1 MIDRDFLKIENWLTK
16 DEMLYIDNE
25 LLQIG
30 KDLKKEVNENK
41 NYDIVSTYSRIYI
54 HDYYKNN
61 RDKTKLISIISS
73 NLFNGKLYNIL
84 DNLVREPL
92 LRLIRFST
100 NDELQYTVYEQG
112 GNYVWHVDSSKP
124 NMNQLAPHNRV
135 ANFIYYLND
144 DFEGGELELSYSRDI
159 DITVGD
165 SGIIHDP
172 PISKIIKPKKNTL
185 VIMPSDMWHRVKPTT
200 NGKRRTLNGHIGFK

>member
-1 MIDRDFLKIENWLTK
+1 MIDRDILKIENWLTK
-16 DEMLYIDNE
+16 SEMSDIDNE
-25 LLQIG
+25 LLEIG
-30 KDLKKEVNENK
+30 KNLKKIVNK
-41 NYDIVSTYSRIYI
+41 NKSGNIISKYARIYI
-54 HDYYKNN
+54 YDYYVDNI
-61 RDKTKLISIISS
+61 DKSKIIYIIKS
-73 NLFNGKLYNIL
+73 NLFNVKIFNIL
-84 DNLVREPL
+84 DDLVREPL

-100 NDELQYTVYEQG
+100 HDELQYTVYEQG

-165 SGIIHDP
+165 SSIIHNP

-185 VIMPSDMWHRVKPTT
+185 VIMPSDMWHRVKPIIK
-200 NGKRRTLNGHIGFK
+200 GKRRTINGHIGFK